1 MTHLNSV
8 QIQLPI
14 KGIKLNIVEL
24 PQIEATFPG
33 GNSSLKSFIS
43 RACIYPQEAFENGI
57 DGKVYAE
64 IEIDQ
69 TGKIINRKILE
80 SPSELLSQEF
90 LRIIDLMPPWFP
102 AKNDGEPVYSKLRIG
117 MNFMIV

>member
-1 MTHLNSV
+1 MISKTHIILQFLVIPILTIFCFSTNGRTNHLDIVKSQNLTLFNTKDDTLKLSSDSV
-8 QIQLPI
+8 THQRDKIVI
-14 KGIKLNIVEL
+14 KKKLNIVEL

-64 IEIDQ
+64 MEI
-69 TGKIINRKILE
+69 
-80 SPSELLSQEF
+80 
-90 LRIIDLMPPWFP
+90 
-102 AKNDGEPVYSKLRIG
+102 
-117 MNFMIV
+117 